1 MRKVL
6 TGNQAVA
13 YGAMLSDIKVVAAYP
28 ITPQTTIIEMLADMQ
43 AEGLG
48 DFDYI
53 RVESEHS
60 AMAACIGASMGGVR
74 VFTAT
79 CGQGLFLMHE
89 MLHYAAGARTP
100 VVLANVNRAAA
111 APWNIWSDQTDSL
124 SQRETGWIQLYC
136 EGNQEVLD
144 TTIMAFKIAEAVK
157 LPTMIILDA
166 FFLSHTSEPVDIPD
180 KNAVKAFLPPYE
192 PKEVVLDP
200 DDPHTFNAIA
210 MNDVY
215 MEFRWQIQRDMEKAK
230 GVITETQEEFGKRFG
245 RRYYQVEDYM
255 ADDADVLLICT
266 GSVASTGR
274 VAVDA
279 IRGDGKVTGMV
290 KVKTFRP
297 FPREKIIEAL
307 RGKKKVAV
315 IDRNFS
321 PGAQGIWAQ
330 EIRSVLCEL
339 PDSERPMVYGYIAG
353 LGGRDVSVETIKDIF
368 YRTIESKKPEDI
380 DMWMGVTYVQPESTI
395 RQSANPGN

>member
-13 YGAMLSDIKVVAAYP
+13 YGAMLSDIQVVAAYP
-28 ITPQTTIIEMLADMQ
+28 ITPQTTIIETLADMQ

-48 DFDYI
+48 DFEYI

-74 VFTAT
+74 TFTAT

-100 VVLANVNRAAA
+100 VVLANVNRAPA

-157 LPTMIILDA
+157 LPTMVILDA

-180 KNAVKAFLPPYE
+180 KASVKAFLPPFQ
-192 PKEVVLDP
+192 PKDVVLDP

-210 MNDVY
+210 MSDVY
-215 MEFRWQIQRDMEKAK
+215 MEFRWQIQRDMEKSK
-230 GVITETQEEFGKRFG
+230 GVITEAQATFGKYFG
-245 RRYYQVEDYM
+245 RRYHQVEEYLGS
-255 ADDADVLLICT
+255 DADVLMVCT
-266 GSVASTGR
+266 GTVASTGR
-274 VAVDA
+274 VAVEFL
-279 IRGDGKVTGMV
+279 RGEGERAGMV
-290 KVKTFRP
+290 KIKTFRP
-297 FPREKIIEAL
+297 FPREKVVDAL
-307 RGKKKVAV
+307 KGKKKVAV

-353 LGGRDVSVETIKDIF
+353 LGGRDISVETLKEIYYKTRDSE
-368 YRTIESKKPEDI
+368 RPEDI
-380 DMWMGVTYVQPESTI
+380 DMWIGVKYVQPESAI
-395 RQSANPGN
+395 RQSANP

>member
-1 MRKVL
+1 MREVL

-13 YGAMLSDIKVVAAYP
+13 YGVMLSNVEVVAAYP
-28 ITPQTTIIEMLADMQ
+28 ITPQTTIIETLADMQ

-74 VFTAT
+74 TFTAT

-89 MLHYAAGARTP
+89 MLHYATGARTP
-100 VVLANVNRAAA
+100 IVLANVNRAPA

-144 TTIMAFKIAEAVK
+144 TTIMAFKIAEKVK
-157 LPTMIILDA
+157 LPAMVVLDA
-166 FFLSHTSEPVDIPD
+166 FFLSHTSEPIEIPD
-180 KNAVKAFLPPYE
+180 KEAVNDFLPTYNPE
-192 PKEVVLDP
+192 DIWLNP
-200 DDPHTFNAIA
+200 DNPHTFGAIA
-210 MNDVY
+210 MSDVY
-215 MEFRWQIQRDMEKAK
+215 MEFRWLIQRDMERAK
-230 GVITETQEEFGKRFG
+230 KVITEVHEDFAHRFG
-245 RRYYQVEDYM
+245 RCYQQVEGYL
-255 ADDADVLLICT
+255 AEDAEVLIVCT
-266 GSVASTGR
+266 GTAASTAR
-274 VAVDA
+274 VAVETLRA
-279 IRGDGKVTGMV
+279 EGEMAGLV
-290 KVKTFRP
+290 KIKTFRP
-297 FPREKIIEAL
+297 FPGEEIIKAL

-330 EIRSVLCEL
+330 EIRSVICEL
-339 PDSERPMVYGYIAG
+339 SDNERPMVYGYIAG
-353 LGGRDVSVETIKDIF
+353 IGGRDISVKTIKDV
-368 YRTIESKKPEDI
+368 YQKTLESHRPDDM
-380 DMWMGVTYVQPESTI
+380 DMWIGVKY
-395 RQSANPGN
+395 A

>member
-13 YGAMLSDIKVVAAYP
+13 YGAMLSNVEVVAAYP
-28 ITPQTTIIEMLADMQ
+28 ITPQTTIIETLADMQ
-43 AEGLG
+43 VEGLG
-48 DFDYI
+48 NFDYI

-74 VFTAT
+74 TFTAT

-89 MLHYAAGARTP
+89 MLHYATGARTP
-100 VVLANVNRAAA
+100 IVLANVNRAPA

-144 TTIMAFKIAEAVK
+144 TTIMAFKIAEKVK
-157 LPTMIILDA
+157 LPAMVILDA
-166 FFLSHTSEPVDIPD
+166 FFLSHTSEPIEIPD
-180 KNAVKAFLPPYE
+180 KDAVNDFLPTYD
-192 PKEVVLDP
+192 PKDIWLNPEN
-200 DDPHTFNAIA
+200 PHTFGAIA
-210 MNDVY
+210 MSDVY
-215 MEFRWQIQRDMEKAK
+215 MELRWLIQRDMEKAK
-230 GVITETQEEFGKRFG
+230 KVISEVHGDFAHRFG
-245 RRYYQVEDYM
+245 RCYHQVEGYL
-255 ADDADVLLICT
+255 AEDAEVLIVCSGT
-266 GSVASTGR
+266 AASTAR
-274 VAVDA
+274 VAVDDLRA
-279 IRGDGKVTGMV
+279 EGKRAGLV
-290 KVKTFRP
+290 KIKTFRP
-297 FPREKIIEAL
+297 FPREKVIEFL

-339 PDSERPMVYGYIAG
+339 SDNERPMVYGYIAG
-353 LGGRDVSVETIKDIF
+353 IGGRDISVK
-368 YRTIESKKPEDI
+368 TIEGVYHNTLESNRPDDMDI
-380 DMWMGVTYVQPESTI
+380 WIGIKY
-395 RQSANPGN
+395 A

>member
-1 MRKVL
+1 MKKVL

-13 YGAMLSDIKVVAAYP
+13 YGAMLSGVGVVAAYP
-28 ITPQTTIIEMLADMQ
+28 ITPQTTIIETLADMQ

-74 VFTAT
+74 TFTAT

-89 MLHYAAGARTP
+89 MLHYATGARTP
-100 VVLANVNRAAA
+100 IVLANVNRAPA

-144 TTIMAFKIAEAVK
+144 TTIMAFKIAEKVK
-157 LPTMIILDA
+157 LPAMVVLDA
-166 FFLSHTSEPVDIPD
+166 FYLSHTSEPIEIPD
-180 KNAVKAFLPPYE
+180 KEAVNDFLPTYNPE
-192 PKEVVLDP
+192 DIWLNP
-200 DDPHTFNAIA
+200 DNPHTFGAIA
-210 MNDVY
+210 MSDVY
-215 MEFRWQIQRDMEKAK
+215 MELRWLIQRDMERAK
-230 GVITETQEEFGKRFG
+230 KVITEVHEDFAHCFG
-245 RRYYQVEDYM
+245 RCYQQVEGYL
-255 ADDADVLLICT
+255 AEDAEVLIVCT
-266 GSVASTGR
+266 GTAASTAR
-274 VAVDA
+274 VAVETLRA
-279 IRGDGKVTGMV
+279 KGEMAGLV
-290 KVKTFRP
+290 KIKTFRP
-297 FPREKIIEAL
+297 FPGEEIIKAL

-330 EIRSVLCEL
+330 EIRSFIYEL
-339 PDSERPMVYGYIAG
+339 SDNERPMIYGYIAG
-353 LGGRDVSVETIKDIF
+353 IGGRDISLNTIKEVF
-368 YRTIESKKPEDI
+368 YKTLKSNRPDDL
-380 DMWMGVTYVQPESTI
+380 DMWIGVKY
-395 RQSANPGN
+395 A

>member
-13 YGAMLSDIKVVAAYP
+13 YGAMLSGVEVVAAYP
-28 ITPQTTIIEMLADMQ
+28 ITPQTTIIETLAEMQ

-74 VFTAT
+74 TFTAT

-144 TTIMAFKIAEAVK
+144 TTIMAFKIAEKLK
-157 LPTMIILDA
+157 LPTMVILDA
-166 FFLSHTSEPVDIPD
+166 FFLSHTSEPIEIPD
-180 KNAVKAFLPPYE
+180 KEAVKDFLPTYD
-192 PKEVVLDP
+192 PKDIWLNP
-200 DDPHTFNAIA
+200 DNPQTFGGITMSDA
-210 MNDVY
+210 Y
-215 MEFRWQIQRDMEKAK
+215 MELRWQIQRDMEKAK
-230 GVITETQEEFGKRFG
+230 RVIAEVHEDFAQYFG
-245 RRYYQVEDYM
+245 RMYPQVEGYL
-255 ADDADVLLICT
+255 AEDAEVLVVCT
-266 GSVASTGR
+266 GTAASTAR
-274 VAVDA
+274 VAVEILRDEGERA
-279 IRGDGKVTGMV
+279 GLIKI
-290 KVKTFRP
+290 KTFRP
-297 FPREKIIEAL
+297 FPGEEILAELK
-307 RGKKKVAV
+307 GKKKVAV

-330 EIRSVLCEL
+330 ELRSVLCGL
-339 PDSERPMVYGYIAG
+339 SDQERPMVYGYIAG
-353 LGGRDVSVETIKDIF
+353 IGGRDITVKTIKEIYDKTLRSHRPDDMDI
-368 YRTIESKKPEDI
+368 
-380 DMWMGVTYVQPESTI
+380 WVGVKYV
-395 RQSANPGN
+395 